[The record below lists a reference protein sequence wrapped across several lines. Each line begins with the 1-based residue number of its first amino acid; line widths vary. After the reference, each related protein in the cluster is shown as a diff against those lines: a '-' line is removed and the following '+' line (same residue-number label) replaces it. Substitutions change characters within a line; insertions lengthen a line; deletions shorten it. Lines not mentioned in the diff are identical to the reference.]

1 MVVSLGAIQKHLAAV
16 GEEPVL
22 QEQKKKQ
29 EEALEKFKSL
39 DFSALSPSAIKAEIE
54 AASEEIT
61 KQVDIGIE
69 KAKELQ
75 PQLESMTEKMMEA
88 INDPSLQDSLQSL
101 TDNLQI
107 QPPGGGLPD
116 IGGGL
121 DIGTSSF
128 GGFDIG
134 SALKVADVKLG
145 EVGVNGFDSVLP
157 DINLGGA
164 TGINGG
170 GTGALG
176 FEIPGGLPTSLT
188 SGITDAFGSLD
199 KLPTNLTEI
208 GTGGLENPFK
218 TFGNINIKDAF
229 DSDGSPIKEIV
240 KKGVP
245 SIVPRFD
252 SKAEVP
258 PPTIDITFP
267 TDQTTFKLPKIFEV
281 SSDTQGAQLK
291 IDSVIQSINVEELE
305 KTAEEMRVKL
315 LDVGKQLQ
323 PQLESAAEELQTG
336 LATTATNLQ
345 KVIGNRIDFDIPV
358 KASGVFGIVEI
369 AESGDPDQLPDF
381 AKDLLSTAQE
391 LDASL
396 GGTDT

>member
-29 EEALEKFKSL
+29 EEALDKFKSM
-39 DFSALSPSAIKAEIE
+39 DFSALSPSAIKAQIE

-61 KQVDIGIE
+61 KQVDIGLE
-69 KAKELQ
+69 KAKALQ
-75 PQLESMTEKMMEA
+75 PKLESLTEKMMEA
-88 INDPSLQDSLQSL
+88 INDPSLADSLQSL
-101 TDNLQI
+101 TDNLNI
-107 QPPGGGLPD
+107 SPPGFGLPNL
-116 IGGGL
+116 GGGL
-121 DIGTSSF
+121 DIGASSL

-134 SALKVADVKLG
+134 GALDVANIKLG

-157 DINLGGA
+157 DINLSDSFGIGGGA
-164 TGINGG
+164 
-170 GTGALG
+170 GALG
-176 FEIPGGLPTSLT
+176 IEIPGGLPSSLT
-188 SGITDAFGSLD
+188 SGITDAFGSID

-240 KKGVP
+240 KKGIP

-252 SKAEVP
+252 SKAEAA
-258 PPTIDITFP
+258 PPTINITFP

>member
-1 MVVSLGAIQKHLAAV
+1 MVVSLGAIQKHLEAV

-75 PQLESMTEKMMEA
+75 PKLESMTEKMMET
-88 INDPSLQDSLQSL
+88 INDPSLQDSLQGL
-101 TDNLQI
+101 TDNLNI
-107 QPPGGGLPD
+107 SPPGLGLPNL
-116 IGGGL
+116 GGGL
-121 DIGTSSF
+121 DIGTSPL

-134 SALKVADVKLG
+134 GALNVADIKLG

-170 GTGALG
+170 AGALG
-176 FEIPGGLPTSLT
+176 IEIPGGIPDSLT
-188 SGITDAFGSLD
+188 SGITDAFGSID
-199 KLPTNLTEI
+199 KVPTNLTEI

-218 TFGNINIKDAF
+218 TFGNINIKDSF
-229 DSDGSPIKEIV
+229 DSEGNPVKEIV

-252 SKAEVP
+252 SKAEAA
-258 PPTIDITFP
+258 PPTINVTFP
-267 TDQTTFKLPKIFEV
+267 TDQTTFKLPKIFELQ
-281 SSDTQGAQLK
+281 SDTQGGELK
-291 IDSVIQSINVEELE
+291 IDSIIKDLNIE
-305 KTAEEMRVKL
+305 KKPETAEQRGARLFGQVQA
-315 LDVGKQLQ
+315 GGHGG
-323 PQLESAAEELQTG
+323 ESKQTG
-336 LATTATNLQ
+336 GQ
-345 KVIGNRIDFDIPV
+345 IGGNDNRVSADPSV
-358 KASGVFGIVEI
+358 QQARGVFGTKKPEPQ
-369 AESGDPDQLPDF
+369 GDPDQLPDF
-381 AKDLLSTAQE
+381 AKDILT
-391 LDASL
+391 DL
-396 GGTDT
+396 GAFDT